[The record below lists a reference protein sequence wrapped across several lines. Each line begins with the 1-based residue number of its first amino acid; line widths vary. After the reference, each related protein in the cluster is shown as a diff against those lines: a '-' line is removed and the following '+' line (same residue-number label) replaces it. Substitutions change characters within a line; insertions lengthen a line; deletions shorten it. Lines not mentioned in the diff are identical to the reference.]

1 MGIFST
7 LFRRISKPVNGS
19 IYDFTVTD
27 MDGAEISF
35 ENYKGRKILI
45 VNTASKCGY
54 TPQFA
59 DLEKL
64 HRAHSQHVSV
74 LGFPTNNFLWQDPG
88 SNEEIFSFCKKNFDV
103 TFKMFKKISVKG
115 ASKHPLYKW
124 LQAKTGKAPTW
135 NFCKYL
141 VGEDG
146 NRVKFYSSRVNP
158 MDPELVAEIVNKN

>member
-1 MGIFST
+1 
-7 LFRRISKPVNGS
+7 
-19 IYDFTVTD
+19 
-27 MDGAEISF
+27 
-35 ENYKGRKILI
+35 
-45 VNTASKCGY
+45 
-54 TPQFA
+54 
-59 DLEKL
+59 
-64 HRAHSQHVSV
+64 
-74 LGFPTNNFLWQDPG
+74 
-88 SNEEIFSFCKKNFDV
+88 
-103 TFKMFKKISVKG
+103 MFKKISVKG